1 MHFAELNLDQIL
13 KDKHQVTTTITAA
26 EPIVNKGQG
35 GAKAKRLTK

>member
-13 KDKHQVTTTITAA
+13 KDKHQVTTIIAA
-26 EPIVNKGQG
+26 EPIANKGQG